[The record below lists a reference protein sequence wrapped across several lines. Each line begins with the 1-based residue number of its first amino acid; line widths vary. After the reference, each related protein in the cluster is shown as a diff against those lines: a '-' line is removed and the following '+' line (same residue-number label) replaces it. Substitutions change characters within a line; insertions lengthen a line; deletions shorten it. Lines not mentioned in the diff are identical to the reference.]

1 MRSRKIELEEENPS
15 PSSSP
20 FVKGRGKSIVVR
32 ALGKYLLLR
41 RGNRDLFIAQFD

>member
-20 FVKGRGKSIVVR
+20 FVKGRGKSVVR
-32 ALGKYLLLR
+32 ALGKIPFLLR
-41 RGNRDLFIAQFD
+41 RSNHDLFIAQLD